1 MANSLNVLMSLDY
14 LQPHYALFQCFRNT
28 IFCVVTFS
36 LSEFPGTIKTPNRK
50 CGFLLKSNIK
60 YYGASRSALDGT
72 NSKLGIPRHAVLD
85 LSLKEIVQR
94 ARVREHQI
102 SIPSGDLLV
111 FRRDQSKLELCLRRQ
126 AVLFIH
132 I

>member
-1 MANSLNVLMSLDY
+1 V
-14 LQPHYALFQCFRNT
+14 
-28 IFCVVTFS
+28 
-36 LSEFPGTIKTPNRK
+36 
-50 CGFLLKSNIK
+50 KSNIK
-60 YYGASRSALDGT
+60 YDGAAPSALNGT

-132 I
+132 IKYNV